1 MTLAYQFG
9 PMCRR
14 DGSRVEPEDAT
25 AAGREDS
32 GRGDSGRGD
41 GAADG
46 GAAEGGGAA
55 VRVCG
60 KMAMPRFFVDGTPPT
75 RDPVPMRS

>member
-25 AAGREDS
+25 AAGRE
-32 GRGDSGRGD
+32 DSGRGD

>member
-14 DGSRVEPEDAT
+14 NGSRVEPEDAT
-25 AAGREDS
+25 AAGR
-32 GRGDSGRGD
+32 GDSGRGD
-41 GAADG
+41 

-60 KMAMPRFFVDGTPPT
+60 KMAMPRFFADGPPPT
-75 RDPVPMRS
+75 RDSSL

>member
-14 DGSRVEPEDAT
+14 NGSRVEPEAT
-25 AAGREDS
+25 AAGRE
-32 GRGDSGRGD
+32 DSGRGD

-60 KMAMPRFFVDGTPPT
+60 KMAMPRFFADGTPPT
-75 RDPVPMRS
+75 RDPVPMRP